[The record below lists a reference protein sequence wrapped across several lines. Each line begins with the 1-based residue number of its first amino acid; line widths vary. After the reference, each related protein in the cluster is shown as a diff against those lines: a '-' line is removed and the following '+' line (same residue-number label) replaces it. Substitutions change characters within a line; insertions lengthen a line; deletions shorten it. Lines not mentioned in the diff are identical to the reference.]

1 MPLKFLRRCAV
12 ITPAILMLA
21 FVGACSE
28 EQASGF
34 CKQNA
39 AICYIYFG
47 VIVVTVPPEASQ
59 VMTEPANAPA
69 TDDVVVIGGAD
80 AKDEGS
86 AAVEFYSPTT
96 RAFRATGPLR
106 ASRFGSDPVALVGAD
121 RGLVLVDSG
130 VTDTATKSGH
140 NLKIPTIGIFRSA
153 ELYDLATGKTEATH
167 GVPVVPRTFYTAT
180 VLKDGTVL
188 IAGGIGVK
196 NAVLAS
202 AEIFDPKTG
211 DFKTTKGPMAQA
223 RMLHTATLLT
233 DGTVLI
239 AGGLSSATNPET
251 LEEAE
256 IYDPT
261 TGLFTPTLESMPIGI
276 AAHTATLI
284 SGCNCDIDGDV
295 LLAGG
300 FSGTAVENDQEAAFI
315 YRASSR
321 TFASSGVGKLHDA
334 RIFATATP
342 LPSGEI
348 LFVGGMNGEA
358 LFEGGSNRKI
368 SELVSNGIEDTAEIF
383 DPKTIKF
390 TCVKGTQS
398 AHCAASMVNS
408 RAAHAAVLMTAGKE
422 SGQVLIAGG
431 LGGKSPGVNGV
442 PLTSAE
448 LYDIKTGKFT
458 VTGSMHAA
466 HVAPSAFLVTGEK

>member
-1 MPLKFLRRCAV
+1 M
-12 ITPAILMLA
+12 PAILMLA
-21 FVGACSE
+21 FVGACSRE
-28 EQASGF
+28 LVSSI
-34 CKQNA
+34 CKQNVD
-39 AICYIYFG
+39 ICYIYFPII
-47 VIVVTVPPEASQ
+47 IVNNPPEASQ

-69 TDDVVVIGGAD
+69 KDDVVVIGGAD

-86 AAVEFYSPTT
+86 AAVEFYNPTT
-96 RAFRATGPLR
+96 RAFRATGPLM

-140 NLKIPTIGIFRSA
+140 TLKIPTIGIYRSA

-180 VLKDGTVL
+180 VLKNGTVL

-196 NAVLAS
+196 NAVFAS

-211 DFKTTKGPMAQA
+211 GFKTTKGPMAQA

-239 AGGLSSATNPET
+239 AGGLSSATSPQT

-276 AAHTATLI
+276 AAHTAALI
-284 SGCNCDIDGDV
+284 SGCDCDLDGDV

-300 FSGTAVENDQEAAFI
+300 FSGFLTVENDQEAAFI
-315 YRASSR
+315 YRAASR
-321 TFASSGVGKLHDA
+321 TFTSSGVGKLHDA
-334 RIFATATP
+334 RVFATATP

-348 LFVGGMNGEA
+348 LFVGGMNGQA
-358 LFEGGSNRKI
+358 LFQGGSNRKI

-383 DPKTIKF
+383 DPKTVKF
-390 TCVKGTQS
+390 TCVKGTKG

-408 RAAHAAVLMTAGKE
+408 RAAHTAVLMTDGKE

-431 LGGKSPGVNGV
+431 LGGKSSSADGV

-466 HVAPSAFLVTGEK
+466 HVAPSAFQVTGEK